1 MGLKIDKKSFR
12 QKYVK
17 DKEKH
22 PPMGLR
28 IYTAPQGGGK
38 TLSMVHDAL
47 ALMEEFPKM
56 KVVSNLDIKT
66 DKPIYKFQGTGGLRR
81 ALVEAKNGVD
91 GVLMII
97 DEFQLFAS
105 KKSGVPLEIFQQL
118 CQQRKQRR
126 FMMGTAQ
133 DWEDVDVSTRKKV
146 AEIVQCRTIWR
157 KIQVNRVFDGTTVKW
172 DKQANAWVC
181 SQLRTEI
188 FKHNQKLY
196 DSYNT
201 FAEIST
207 NMDMFVA
214 PKAREVAVSVEVVQR
229 QQGRSRLLSR

>member
-1 MGLKIDKKSFR
+1 MGIRIDKRSFKE
-12 QKYVK
+12 KYIK
-17 DKEKH
+17 DKTKR

-47 ALMEEFPKM
+47 KMIEEFPKM
-56 KVVSNLDIKT
+56 KVVTNIKLNANVAQ
-66 DKPIYKFQGTGGLRR
+66 YYFQGAEGLKK
-81 ALVEAKNGVD
+81 ALKVCKNGQD
-91 GVLMII
+91 GVLMIV

-105 KKSGVPLEIFQQL
+105 KKAGVPIEVFQAL

-146 AEIVQCRTIWR
+146 KEVVKCQTRFG
-157 KIQVNRVFDGTTVKW
+157 KIQVNHIFDGYSIRY
-172 DKQANAWVC
+172 DKRTSSWECTQIG
-181 SQLRTEI
+181 TEI

-196 DSYNT
+196 KAYDT
-201 FAEIST
+201 FAEVST
-207 NMDMFVA
+207 NEDMFVA
-214 PKAREVAVSVEVVQR
+214 PKAPLVQINATVEQKQR
-229 QQGRSRLLSR
+229 R